1 MIIKRTMPHGKVS
14 AAGIQDSATRDA
26 VMRISEN
33 VASLAAQLSELQ
45 GVCQILERYVKAAQ
59 SKIAAL
65 GAGSGGGQP

>member
-26 VMRISEN
+26 VMRLSEN

-45 GVCQILERYVKAAQ
+45 GVCQILERNVKAAQ
-59 SKIAAL
+59 SKISAL
-65 GAGSGGGQP
+65 EAGSGGGQP

>member
-26 VMRISEN
+26 VMRLSEN

-45 GVCQILERYVKAAQ
+45 GVCQTLERDMKAVSAKV
-59 SKIAAL
+59 SAL
-65 GAGSGGGQP
+65 EG

>member
-26 VMRISEN
+26 VMRLSEN

-45 GVCQILERYVKAAQ
+45 GVCQILERNVKAISAKV
-59 SKIAAL
+59 SAL
-65 GAGSGGGQP
+65 EG

>member
-26 VMRISEN
+26 VMRLSEN

-45 GVCQILERYVKAAQ
+45 GVCQTLERYVKAAQ
-59 SKIAAL
+59 SKISAL
-65 GAGSGGGQP
+65 ETGSEKGQP

>member
-26 VMRISEN
+26 VMRLSEN

-45 GVCQILERYVKAAQ
+45 GVCQILECNVKAISAKV
-59 SKIAAL
+59 STL
-65 GAGSGGGQP
+65 EG

>member
-26 VMRISEN
+26 VMRLSEN

-45 GVCQILERYVKAAQ
+45 GVCQILERNVKAISAKV
-59 SKIAAL
+59 STL
-65 GAGSGGGQP
+65 EG

>member
-26 VMRISEN
+26 VMRLSEN

-45 GVCQILERYVKAAQ
+45 GVCQILERNMRAAQ
-59 SKIAAL
+59 SKISAL
-65 GAGSGGGQP
+65 EAGSGGGQP

>member
-26 VMRISEN
+26 VMRLSEN

-45 GVCQILERYVKAAQ
+45 GVCQTLERDVRAAQ
-59 SKIAAL
+59 SKISAL
-65 GAGSGGGQP
+65 EAGSEGAQP

>member
-26 VMRISEN
+26 VMRLSEN

-45 GVCQILERYVKAAQ
+45 GVCQTLERDVKAISAKV
-59 SKIAAL
+59 SAL
-65 GAGSGGGQP
+65 GG

>member
-45 GVCQILERYVKAAQ
+45 GVCQILERNVKAISAKV
-59 SKIAAL
+59 STL
-65 GAGSGGGQP
+65 EG

>member
-26 VMRISEN
+26 VMRLSEN

-45 GVCQILERYVKAAQ
+45 GVCQILERNMRVAQ
-59 SKIAAL
+59 SKISAL
-65 GAGSGGGQP
+65 EAGSGGGQP